1 MSTLTPSELLM
12 NFKVK
17 YVNFNARADQ
27 TIASANKYC
36 EVFSSGS
43 PKNNYGLDE
52 QLEGLTKEGVRI
64 AFDIMNK
71 QIKENPELLKLYD
84 ELDDAAINYSKV
96 YAKTNDPFYRS
107 NTEYRKFVDNVI
119 GQCDVAYG
127 QTAGK
132 IKELLKPLVAARL
145 ASRKSEVKVKLEKLK
160 EELNKHLKTSKQIR
174 TVDLVKK
181 TLNNDDEEVFIVS
194 KYEQVK
200 DIREL
205 QNLDTKI
212 NKAIS
217 NADSTLANINV
228 NYFPDMVKYSADQA
242 VNYAVDYRFSRGTRT
257 TKDYEIVKAKSY
269 NPEIDN
275 LIQQINDYAKQNGK
289 PTLPTN
295 PPKKPKR

>member
-132 IKELLKPLVAARL
+132 MK
-145 ASRKSEVKVKLEKLK
+145 
-160 EELNKHLKTSKQIR
+160 N
-174 TVDLVKK
+174 
-181 TLNNDDEEVFIVS
+181 F
-194 KYEQVK
+194 
-200 DIREL
+200 
-205 QNLDTKI
+205 
-212 NKAIS
+212 
-217 NADSTLANINV
+217 
-228 NYFPDMVKYSADQA
+228 
-242 VNYAVDYRFSRGTRT
+242 
-257 TKDYEIVKAKSY
+257 
-269 NPEIDN
+269 
-275 LIQQINDYAKQNGK
+275 
-289 PTLPTN
+289 
-295 PPKKPKR
+295 